1 MNLSTIFQVLSNVL
15 IRSLCEIGIGLPCLD
30 DQLLSSI
37 GFMKDLDMLNAKKLK
52 VKGITLSNPKK
63 IEILETTIKLQHEGR
78 LKLPRLGA
86 KELKQ
91 QLQQQEREQQ
101 LQQQE
106 REQQLQQQEREQ
118 QLQQQERE
126 QQLQQQEREQQLQ
139 QQEREQQLQQQEREQ
154 QLQQQEREQQL
165 QQQEREQQLQQQERE
180 QQLQQQE
187 REQQLQQQEREQQLQ
202 QQEREQQLQQQEREQ
217 QLQQQERDLTQSGM
231 VRLVH
236 PNNAYDDLFWAFCI
250 RCFGAKQ
257 MIDVPPLCSVYS
269 HELRNT
275 ESEREY
281 ENRNWLARGRE
292 TNSSIRR
299 VIDKQ

>member
-1 MNLSTIFQVLSNVL
+1 
-15 IRSLCEIGIGLPCLD
+15 
-30 DQLLSSI
+30 
-37 GFMKDLDMLNAKKLK
+37 MLNAKKLK

-63 IEILETTIKLQHEGR
+63 IEILETTIRLQHEGR

-86 KELKQ
+86 KELK
-91 QLQQQEREQQ
+91 
-101 LQQQE
+101 
-106 REQQLQQQEREQ
+106 
-118 QLQQQERE
+118 
-126 QQLQQQEREQQLQ
+126 
-139 QQEREQQLQQQEREQ
+139 
-154 QLQQQEREQQL
+154 
-165 QQQEREQQLQQQERE
+165 
-180 QQLQQQE
+180 
-187 REQQLQQQEREQQLQ
+187 
-202 QQEREQQLQQQEREQ
+202 Q

-250 RCFGAKQ
+250 GCFGAKQ